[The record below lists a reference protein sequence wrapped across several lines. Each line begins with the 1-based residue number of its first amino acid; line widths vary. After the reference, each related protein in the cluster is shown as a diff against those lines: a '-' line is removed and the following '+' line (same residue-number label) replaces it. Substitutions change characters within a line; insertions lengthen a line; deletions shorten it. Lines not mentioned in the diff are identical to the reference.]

1 MTGTATKKPPSTP
14 ARATSGVRECVEW
27 VRLREVHQTPLSK
40 HVLDFVGSVMLLIL
54 SLPLFL
60 FIAIAIKLDSRGPV
74 FFAQERL
81 GFGKRR
87 FRMLKFRSMYTGTS
101 EVLHREHV
109 VKQING
115 HQGNESKGENGSYK
129 LVGDARVTRVGRWLR
144 RTSLD
149 ELPQLVNVLRGE
161 MSLVGPRPALGYE
174 LELYEPWQMDRLAV
188 RPGMTGLWQV
198 SGRSRLSY
206 RRMCELDVEYV
217 RRRSLRLDLWI
228 LMRTPAVVLFNP
240 SGAG

>member
-1 MTGTATKKPPSTP
+1 
-14 ARATSGVRECVEW
+14 
-27 VRLREVHQTPLSK
+27 
-40 HVLDFVGSVMLLIL
+40 MLLIL
-54 SLPLFL
+54 SSPLFL

-74 FFAQERL
+74 FFAQERVGL
-81 GFGKRR
+81 GERR

-101 EVLHREHV
+101 DVLHREHV
-109 VKQING
+109 TKQING

-144 RTSLD
+144 RISLD

-161 MSLVGPRPALGYE
+161 MGLVGPRPALAYE

-206 RRMCELDVEYV
+206 CRMCELDVEYV
-217 RRRSLRLDLWI
+217 RRCSLWLDLWI
-228 LMRTPAVVLFNP
+228 LIRTPAVVIFNP
-240 SGAG
+240 GRAG

>member
-1 MTGTATKKPPSTP
+1 MTGTATKKPLRTP
-14 ARATSGVRECVEW
+14 ARATSGVREYVQQ
-27 VRLREVHQTPLSK
+27 VRLREVPQTLLLK

-54 SLPLFL
+54 SSPLFL

-74 FFAQERL
+74 FFAQERVGL
-81 GFGKRR
+81 RERR

-101 EVLHREHV
+101 DVLHREHV
-109 VKQING
+109 TKQING
-115 HQGNESKGENGSYK
+115 HQGKESKGENGSYK

-144 RTSLD
+144 RTSVD
-149 ELPQLVNVLRGE
+149 ELPQLLNVLRGQ
-161 MSLVGPRPALGYE
+161 MGLVGPRPALAYE

-206 RRMCELDVEYV
+206 CRMCELDVEYV
-217 RRRSLRLDLWI
+217 RRRSFWLDLWI

-240 SGAG
+240 GSAG